1 MAMQGIMGL
10 LRNAMPAARTKH
22 TVLGLFSD
30 AESAATAGDGLKS
43 AGIPDTDYDFLTDA
57 PYPIGSLGERDE
69 PHRLYLYPFIGALLG
84 LSSGIMI
91 TAMTQ
96 VAYPLVTGG
105 KPVLS
110 LPPMAI
116 VCYEGTMLGA
126 ILFTVIGIVFE
137 SRLPKFDLG
146 LYDDRITQ
154 GFLGLRV
161 NAEPER
167 SREVVQIMNAAGAVD
182 VKTDQ

>member
-1 MAMQGIMGL
+1 MAKQAI
-10 LRNAMPAARTKH
+10 
-22 TVLGLFSD
+22 LGLFQD
-30 AESAATAGDGLKS
+30 AESAATAGDALKD

-57 PYPIGSLGERDE
+57 PYPEGALGEREE

-110 LPPMAI
+110 LPPMAV

-126 ILFTVIGIVFE
+126 ILFTVIGIIFE
-137 SRLPKFDLG
+137 SRLPKFQLG
-146 LYDDRITQ
+146 IYDNRITQ

-161 NAEPER
+161 NAEEEQ

-182 VKTDQ
+182 VKTDE

>member
-1 MAMQGIMGL
+1 MAKQAI
-10 LRNAMPAARTKH
+10 
-22 TVLGLFSD
+22 LGLFQD
-30 AESAATAGDGLKS
+30 AESAATAGDALKDV
-43 AGIPDTDYDFLTDA
+43 GISDTDYDFLTDA
-57 PYPIGSLGERDE
+57 PYPEGSLGEREE

-110 LPPMAI
+110 LPPMAV

-126 ILFTVIGIVFE
+126 ILFTVIGIIFE
-137 SRLPKFDLG
+137 SRLPKFQLG
-146 LYDDRITQ
+146 IYDDRITQ

-161 NAEPER
+161 NAEAEQ
-167 SREVVQIMNAAGAVD
+167 SREVVQIMNAAGAVE
-182 VKTDQ
+182 VKTDE

>member
-1 MAMQGIMGL
+1 MAMSGILGRM
-10 LRNAMPAARTKH
+10 REAMSPASAKQPI
-22 TVLGLFSD
+22 LGLFRD
-30 AESAATAGDGLKS
+30 AESAATAGDGLKA
-43 AGIPDTDYDFLTDA
+43 AGVPETDYDFLTDS
-57 PYPIGSLGERDE
+57 PYPEGALGERE
-69 PHRLYLYPFIGALLG
+69 EKHRLYLYPFIGALLG

-96 VAYPLVTGG
+96 VAYPLMTGG
-105 KPVLS
+105 KPILS

-137 SRLPKFDLG
+137 SRLPKFQLG
-146 LYDDRITQ
+146 IYDERITQ

-161 NAEPER
+161 KAEPGQR
-167 SREVVQIMNAAGAVD
+167 YEVIRIMNSAGAVE
-182 VKTDQ
+182 VKTEQ